1 MFGLVGRHSLIDCA
15 PIASDR
21 LAAPSENKPNEPR
34 LAPTPTTVVEPF
46 IPSVRRSSPLLS
58 PQQASP
64 ACCGQTPT
72 AVMMTMPN
80 TSFLSYLILERGAD
94 ALHAALAPPLVNLG
108 RALQHLGH
116 GAGNLQEE
124 RGRVLDPVVLPSD
137 VPGPGVSA
145 EDAFDGDRIDHQR
158 ETLEI
163 HPTNHCEGMYG
174 FSRFPRA
181 VG

>member
-1 MFGLVGRHSLIDCA
+1 
-15 PIASDR
+15 
-21 LAAPSENKPNEPR
+21 
-34 LAPTPTTVVEPF
+34 
-46 IPSVRRSSPLLS
+46 
-58 PQQASP
+58 
-64 ACCGQTPT
+64 
-72 AVMMTMPN
+72 MMTMPN
-80 TSFLSYLILERGAD
+80 TSFLSYLVLERGAD

-163 HPTNHCEGMYG
+163 HPTNHCEGMVSAVFQGQLGRHIYQTQQAVLG
-174 FSRFPRA
+174 RKKSAPKRKRTSWREDKSSPPGHRWLASKKTGDVPNEESKLGAIPLSYTRA
-181 VG
+181 